1 MTETDKNILLE
12 DISAR
17 LPFKM
22 KFNSPI
28 GILEMNRLCLTDRY
42 PVWACTKCREGK
54 PDFNYHTL
62 KNGRCCGRGFRLS
75 EIKPILFPFSDIT
88 ETIQIR
94 GKEICLMDQFASIF
108 NFDGYQGYYATWKLD
123 EKKENVTFSIWGGEI
138 ARMTLKSFMVT
149 PIRDVQN
156 STTLGLIH
164 FREVFSLLHRYH
176 IDYRGL
182 IDNGLAVS
190 VHSLEENPYK

>member
-1 MTETDKNILLE
+1 MTEIVKNLLLE

-17 LPFKM
+17 LPYKM
-22 KFNSPI
+22 KFIAGLYLCEMKSVRI
-28 GILEMNRLCLTDRY
+28 GTTEVIANDLALLLSGNRKETYQFSIHQSEFAID
-42 PVWACTKCREGK
+42 
-54 PDFNYHTL
+54 
-62 KNGRCCGRGFRLS
+62 

-88 ETIQIR
+88 ETIQFG
-94 GKEICLMDQFASIF
+94 GKEVCLMDQFASIF
-108 NFDGYQGYYATWKLD
+108 NFDGYQGYYTTWKLD
-123 EKKENVTFSIWGGEI
+123 DKKENVTFSIWGGEI

-190 VHSLEENPYK
+190 VHSLDENPYK